1 MVVRFQY
8 HKEININKLINSLV
22 GLGLVALL
30 VWNPFPF
37 QILELKTFDFLMSTQ
52 SKVQNDNILI
62 VDIDEEI
69 IKEYGGYPLPRS
81 LYADLITKTQAV
93 PGITILMPDPDIRG
107 KENDV
112 AFSDMMER
120 VPTVLAYAASTQATE
135 GGPHVGT
142 AQIGGKPTEW
152 LFQYPGI
159 LRQTQSLAESA
170 RGVGLVT
177 SAPELDGVVRRVP
190 IAVSAGDKIYPS
202 FALEMLRVAVGDPS
216 YQIRT
221 GDTGV
226 EWLRIPSYPKVDT
239 DANGRV
245 WMTSNVNF
253 YRAKAK
259 DYLENPVEGAVFVIF
274 GVTAE
279 GVVNPVPTAK
289 GMMYPHEIQAN
300 ILHHLLN
307 GTSPT
312 QPVWTQTAELAAALA
327 LVLVLLLTASN
338 VFLSIPAFF
347 LSFIALYYGALWY
360 FVQGYLVDISG
371 VLIIGFLF
379 WAFVTFRSF
388 ITQFFLR
395 RQVKKQFGTY
405 LSPDMVK
412 MLQDDP
418 SLLKLG
424 GERREMTFLFTDIMG
439 FTPVS
444 EAFKKNNDPEGLVD
458 LINTY
463 LDSMTKIILANGG
476 TIDKY
481 MGDCIMAFWNAP
493 LNEPAHADRAVK
505 SAIEI
510 RRKTIDLNE
519 EFKEQGLNLPPINV
533 GTGVNTGT
541 CIVGNM
547 GSETRFDYSVIGD
560 AVNLAARLEAT
571 AGRGDYEKHPII
583 ISEDTVKQCRYPHR
597 FEPIGD
603 ILVKG
608 KSEPV
613 KIYSIDI
620 KEFWQL

>member
-1 MVVRFQY
+1 M
-8 HKEININKLINSLV
+8 KKLINLV
-22 GLGLVALL
+22 IGLAFIGLLI
-30 VWNPFPF
+30 WNPYPF
-37 QILELKTFDFLMSTQ
+37 KVLELKSFDWFMSTQ
-52 SKVQNDNILI
+52 SSFQNTNILL
-62 VDIDEEI
+62 VDLDEEI
-69 IKEYGGYPLPRS
+69 VEEYGGYPLPRT
-81 LYADLITKTQAV
+81 LYKDLIWKTDAV
-93 PGITILMPDPDIRG
+93 PGITVLMPDPDIRDII
-107 KENDV
+107 ND
-112 AFSDMMER
+112 AELATAMSLR
-120 VPTVLAYAASTQATE
+120 PTVLAYAASTQATE

-142 AQIGGKPTEW
+142 AQIGESPLPW

-159 LRQTQSLAESA
+159 LRQTPSLAESA
-170 RGVGLVT
+170 EGVGLVT

-190 IAVSAGDKIYPS
+190 LAVNSQGNLYPS
-202 FALEMLRVAVGDPS
+202 FALEMLRVGVGDPS
-216 YQIRT
+216 YQIMT
-221 GDTGV
+221 KEAGV
-226 EWLRIPSYPKVDT
+226 EWLRIPNYPTVNT
-239 DANGRV
+239 DSNARV
-245 WMTSNVNF
+245 WITSNIDF
-253 YRAKAK
+253 YRQSAKE
-259 DYLENPVEGAVFVIF
+259 YLENPITGASFVIF

-300 ILHHLLN
+300 VLHHLIL
-307 GTSPT
+307 GTSPSE
-312 QPVWTQTAELAAALA
+312 PVWTQTAELGIALI
-327 LVLVLLLTASN
+327 LVLLLLLTASN
-338 VFLSIPAFF
+338 IFWSVPVLIA
-347 LSFIALYYGALWY
+347 SFVGLYYGALYY

-371 VLIIGFLF
+371 VIIIGFLY
-379 WAFVTFRSF
+379 WTVLTFRSF
-388 ITQFFLR
+388 IEQFFLR

-424 GERREMTFLFTDIMG
+424 GERKEMTFLFTDIMG

-444 EAFKKNNDPEGLVD
+444 EAFKKNDDPEGLVD

-463 LDSMTKIILANGG
+463 LDSMTKIILRNDG

-493 LNEPAHADRAVK
+493 ISCPNHADLAVK

-510 RRKTIDLNE
+510 RKKTEELNE
-519 EFKEQGLNLPPINV
+519 EFKKQGLDLPPINV

-571 AGRGDYEKHPII
+571 AGRNDYKEWPII
-583 ISEDTVKQCRYPHR
+583 VSHDTMDLCKYPYNFR
-597 FEPIGD
+597 NIGN

-608 KSEPV
+608 KTEPIT
-613 KIYSIDI
+613 IYGV
-620 KEFWQL
+620 

>member
-1 MVVRFQY
+1 MKRVF
-8 HKEININKLINSLV
+8 NKFLNLV
-22 GLGLVALL
+22 IGIAFLALL
-30 VWNPFPF
+30 AWNPYPF
-37 QILELKTFDFLMSTQ
+37 QVLELKSFDWIMSTQ
-52 SKVQNDNILI
+52 EKVQNENILL
-62 VDIDEEI
+62 VDLDEEI
-69 IKEYGGYPLPRS
+69 VKEYGGYPLPRT
-81 LYADLITKTQAV
+81 LYKDLIWKTDAI
-93 PGITILMPDPDIRG
+93 PGITVLMPDPDIRDPI
-107 KENDV
+107 ND
-112 AFSDMMER
+112 AELSTAMTLK
-120 VPTVLAYAASTQATE
+120 PTVLAYAASVQASE

-142 AQIGGKPTEW
+142 TQIGASPIPW
-152 LFQYPGI
+152 LYQYPGI
-159 LRQTQSLAESA
+159 LRQTPALAESA
-170 RGVGLVT
+170 KGVGLIT

-190 IAVSAGDKIYPS
+190 VAVSSQDKIYPS

-245 WMTSNVNF
+245 WMTSNVDF

-259 DYLENPVEGAVFVIF
+259 DYLENPVQGAVFVIF

-312 QPVWTQTAELAAALA
+312 QPVWTQTAELIAGLA
-327 LVLVLLLTASN
+327 LVLALLLTASN
-338 VFLSIPAFF
+338 VFFSVPALLISF
-347 LSFIALYYGALWY
+347 LALYYGALYY
-360 FVQGYLVDISG
+360 FIQGYLVDISG
-371 VLIIGFLF
+371 VLLLGFLF

-424 GERREMTFLFTDIMG
+424 GERKEMTFLFTDIMG

-444 EAFKKNNDPEGLVD
+444 EAFKKNDDPEGLVD

-463 LDSMTKIILANGG
+463 LDSMTKIILHNGG

-493 LNEPAHADRAVK
+493 LSCPNHADLAVK

-510 RRKTIDLNE
+510 RKKTVELNKQ
-519 EFKEQGLNLPPINV
+519 FKEQGLDLPPINV

-571 AGRGDYEKHPII
+571 AGRGEYEKHPII
-583 ISEDTVKQCRYPHR
+583 LSDDTAKQCRFPHR
-597 FEPIGD
+597 FEPIGE